1 MKVLSEI
8 LFCIVFFLVV
18 TWLAYKLEL
27 PTEFVLIG
35 ILVLCTW
42 FYKLGRG
49 E

>member
-1 MKVLSEI
+1 MKVLLEI
-8 LFCIVFFLVV
+8 LFCIVLFLVV
-18 TWLAYKLEL
+18 TWLASKLKL